1 MRGAKRS
8 HKDMVAI
15 IQGGYFVVTGLWPIF
30 HMRSFEAISG
40 RKKEK
45 WLVKA
50 MGAMIAC
57 VGGAVLRDGLE
68 RRADERT
75 CRLAVSSSAALG
87 AVDVI
92 YVLKNRI
99 SPVYLLD
106 AVVELKLIGL
116 WGLARLSGRRATR
129 AEAGSPRIV

>member
-1 MRGAKRS
+1 MMRGAKRS

-75 CRLAVSSSAALG
+75 CRRA
-87 AVDVI
+87 DV
-92 YVLKNRI
+92 
-99 SPVYLLD
+99 PT
-106 AVVELKLIGL
+106 
-116 WGLARLSGRRATR
+116 SGRAAWRYR
-129 AEAGSPRIV
+129 VQPRLVP